1 MKTLK
6 HPVIIYFSVI
16 LLGTSLV
23 TITNALATSSI
34 YKETPSIKTSAT
46 FTPNVFYTT
55 FVAPSLNSS
64 LIRNDTTQPYF
75 AILPSSY
82 NSSNNSYP
90 VIYFLHG
97 YGTSLHK
104 DSGFWKLFPT
114 DEYLGESILVLGHG
128 SHSLLQGANFVNS
141 PITGNWEDFI
151 VYDLVNYTD
160 THFRTVPDRNFR
172 GIAGYSMGGQGALS
186 IAMKHPDV
194 FGAVH
199 AICPP
204 FFDEEGLVNTQYC
217 KENVIS
223 NFLDVQDTLNALPND
238 TIAHTEYITWLQN
251 NWFVDI
257 YNRFAPFP
265 YGSAFSPNPDKRAP
279 YIDYL
284 YYRHENGSILRD
296 EENWL
301 NWERGYGDLE
311 NKITTYKVNFSSLNG
326 ISIDY
331 DTNDMYEWIPGGVES
346 FSELL
351 DTENIDHLITKNSY
365 AHSFSHET
373 GTNKRIKDHMTPFFS
388 SIFEKATLTP
398 TDTSQ
403 PTTTVTSVLP
413 SSTTTTASTTG
424 FTDFILI
431 VFSLNLL
438 WIRKKIKNDFNKK
451 NI

>member
-6 HPVIIYFSVI
+6 HPVIIFFIFI
-16 LLGTSLV
+16 LIVTSLV
-23 TITNALATSSI
+23 TITNALATSSV
-34 YKETPSIKTSAT
+34 YKGTPSTKISA
-46 FTPNVFYTT
+46 TPNVFYTT
-55 FVAPSLNSS
+55 FDAPSLNSS

-97 YGTSLHK
+97 YGVTLNK
-104 DSGFWKLFPT
+104 DSSFWQQFPT
-114 DEYLGESILVLGHG
+114 DEYLGESIVVLGPG
-128 SHSLLQGANFVNS
+128 SHSLFQCANYVNS

-160 THFRTVPDRNFR
+160 THFRTIPDRNFR
-172 GIAGYSMGGQGALS
+172 GIAGHSVGGYGALH

-199 AICPP
+199 AICPAL
-204 FFDEEGLVNTQYC
+204 FDKEGLLNSQFCT
-217 KENVIS
+217 ENVIS

-238 TIAHTEYITWLQN
+238 TIAHTEYITWLKN
-251 NWFVDI
+251 NWYVDPGG
-257 YNRFAPFP
+257 RFWPFP

-279 YIDYL
+279 YIDFH
-284 YYRHENGSILRD
+284 YYKHENGSILRD
-296 EENWL
+296 EEHWL
-301 NWERGYGDLE
+301 NWEKGFGDLE
-311 NKITTYKVNFSSLNG
+311 NKITTYKTNLLSLNG
-326 ISIDY
+326 IGIDY
-331 DTNDMYEWIPGGVES
+331 DTNDFGVWKGGAEY

-351 DTENIDHLITKNSY
+351 DAENIDHFMYKNTY
-365 AHSFSHET
+365 AHRMS
-373 GTNKRIKDHMTPFFS
+373 TNERIKDHMTPFFS

-403 PTTTVTSVLP
+403 PTTTDTSILP
-413 SSTTTTASTTG
+413 SSITTTTFTTG

-431 VFSLNLL
+431 VFTLNLL
-438 WIRKKIKNDFNKK
+438 WTRKKIKNDFNKK
-451 NI
+451 NF